1 MRIVVLKGQSQYGSL
16 RLHGDQLAA
25 ALGELGETVALID
38 LVLPHGFAAFDT
50 SLKAGVD
57 CVIAFSGIIGREY
70 ADALA
75 EAGATFAG
83 LYVDHPLHQM
93 GRLEQP
99 TRQYLAFFLDRT
111 HQALVQAVFPPRTF
125 THIGFLPPGA
135 NTLAEPV
142 DVSPEAYARRDIPI
156 LFSGTYRGAPARTW
170 QDQSGPTRDLLNEVA
185 DRMAADGSLW
195 IGEALKAT
203 LQARGLPLTPEFLK
217 VALGALASVQLFAEA
232 YHRDAFV
239 EAMGKAGVAITTVG
253 KGWEPLVARFPSFSY
268 LGEGSFEETLALLR
282 RTRVVINVNN
292 GFVSGGHERVFAA
305 MAGGAAV
312 FSETSL
318 FYQEVFK
325 DGEDLVM
332 FNTPVPADTA
342 ARLQALAFE
351 DIDAAAQIAA
361 SGHAATLAHHL
372 WSHRAAD
379 LMTVVRAARG

>member
-1 MRIVVLKGQSQYGSL
+1 
-16 RLHGDQLAA
+16 
-25 ALGELGETVALID
+25 
-38 LVLPHGFAAFDT
+38 
-50 SLKAGVD
+50 
-57 CVIAFSGIIGREY
+57 
-70 ADALA
+70 
-75 EAGATFAG
+75 
-83 LYVDHPLHQM
+83 
-93 GRLEQP
+93 
-99 TRQYLAFFLDRT
+99 
-111 HQALVQAVFPPRTF
+111 
-125 THIGFLPPGA
+125 
-135 NTLAEPV
+135 
-142 DVSPEAYARRDIPI
+142 
-156 LFSGTYRGAPARTW
+156 
-170 QDQSGPTRDLLNEVA
+170 LLNEVA

-318 FYQEVFK
+318 FYQEVFR

-361 SGHAATLAHHL
+361 NGHAATLAHHL

-379 LMTVVRAARG
+379 LMAVVRAARG